1 MFFLLHAAVL
11 MDSVATALSKES
23 ASGHSGVIYCFLRNR
38 CNLDMLASG
47 HLCVISEI

>member
-23 ASGHSGVIYCFLRNR
+23 ASGHSGGDTL
-38 CNLDMLASG
+38 LPPESL
-47 HLCVISEI
+47 